1 MFIMKLINCNK
12 KKKIF
17 YLNKSGNHDRD
28 FTYINDVKIICHKMI
43 TKRIKPIHYIFNV
56 CRGKTENIK
65 RISKKIMKIYP
76 ETKIKNIKAN
86 KADVLKTFGSNKKIV
101 EFLGFKK
108 FTDINIGLKN
118 LVEWFEKN
126 KIEKY
131 I

>member
-1 MFIMKLINCNK
+1 MLLKH
-12 KKKIF
+12 
-17 YLNKSGNHDRD
+17 YSRQ
-28 FTYINDVKIICHKMI
+28 YVKNQIQ
-43 TKRIKPIHYIFNV
+43 T
-56 CRGKTENIK
+56 
-65 RISKKIMKIYP
+65 
-76 ETKIKNIKAN
+76 N